1 MYGIKVL
8 EEEHDNI
15 LRFTTFIRGAIAKVL
30 EGDRSILKDV
40 PAMID
45 FVRNYADAH
54 HHGKEELILFNYM
67 LEDLGPVAEKVVRQ
81 GMLVEHD
88 QARHIISSLEEHYV
102 AYEQDP
108 TTAKLVDVVGLL
120 YNYAFLLE
128 AHATR
133 ENTVVYPFAE
143 KNLSESRLKTVDEET
158 KAFEENHR
166 ERREHYLGELQRF
179 EKTLKA

>member
-1 MYGIKVL
+1 
-8 EEEHDNI
+8 
-15 LRFTTFIRGAIAKVL
+15 
-30 EGDRSILKDV
+30 
-40 PAMID
+40 MID

-88 QARHIISSLEEHYV
+88 QARHIISSLEEHYTD
-102 AYEQDP
+102 YEQDSS
-108 TTAKLVDVVGLL
+108 TAKLVDVVGLL

-143 KNLSESRLKTVDEET
+143 KNLTESRLQTVDEET

>member
-15 LRFTTFIRGAIAKVL
+15 LRFTTFIRGAIGEVL
-30 EGDRSILKDV
+30 EGNRDIIKEV

-88 QARHIISSLEEHYV
+88 QARHIISSLEENYV

-108 TTAKLVDVVGLL
+108 STAKLVDVVGLL

-128 AHATR
+128 AHASR

-143 KNLSESRLKTVDEET
+143 KNLSAERLEAVNKET
-158 KAFEENHR
+158 EDFEEEHR
-166 ERREHYLGELQRF
+166 ERREYYLRELERL
-179 EKTLKA
+179 EKTL

>member
-1 MYGIKVL
+1 MYGIKIL

-15 LRFTTFIRGAIAKVL
+15 LRFTTFIRGAIGKVL
-30 EGDRSILKDV
+30 EGDRDLLKEV
-40 PAMID
+40 PVMID
-45 FVRNYADAH
+45 FVRNYADDH

-88 QARHIISSLEEHYV
+88 QARHIISSLEE
-102 AYEQDP
+102 AYAGYEKDP
-108 TTAKLVDVVGLL
+108 STEKLVDVIGLL

-128 AHATR
+128 AHASR

-143 KNLSESRLKTVDEET
+143 KNLSDGRLQAVDEET
-158 KAFEENHR
+158 KAFEEKHG
-166 ERREHYLGELQRF
+166 ERREYYLRELERL
-179 EKTLKA
+179 EKTL